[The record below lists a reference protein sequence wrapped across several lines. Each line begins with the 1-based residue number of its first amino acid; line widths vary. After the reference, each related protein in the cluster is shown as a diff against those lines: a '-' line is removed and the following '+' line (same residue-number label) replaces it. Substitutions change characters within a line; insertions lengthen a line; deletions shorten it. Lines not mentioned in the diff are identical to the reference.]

1 MSSIGDNICKFI
13 VIIAILIFF
22 GLIICNFVYSFLY
35 LEYNYENNLIISE
48 FENNINGYLIE
59 SISFRK
65 SCNGDE
71 EILVLGEWDGTIEGC
86 DCDGIIFKEKCSSD
100 QIQNSCIS
108 LFANT
113 PENYT
118 IFNSNYICAKKSMLS
133 YKELLKSNQV
143 VNEENDCPINYKS
156 CGYLDTMKRKLCI
169 KNDEI
174 CPINNIT
181 IQNQIPI
188 LINNNKE
195 NNDSNNNSNAQ
206 LITIVKLSQYKQ
218 CINPTEKFWDYHYPL
233 EMTKKRCD
241 TKLKGNIYDERYKII
256 SNFSISKLQLY
267 NENSITGKLKDIDE
281 VCLNKI
287 SNDKIF
293 LFTRN
298 FIGFDLKELDN
309 LQYNYEDLITYQK
322 RSNTCFFINSIFN
335 YVAFISGI
343 LSLLLELDIIEKINL
358 YFTKCNLKKCS
369 PIFESICILTA
380 SFSPFVYLILF
391 SIIFDSNK
399 KIKII
404 LNIKGIDEVTSELL
418 NMLIDE
424 GSTNYIY
431 SLTIVILSSFDVI
444 FSPYF
449 IRIFYCDN
457 DDENNE
463 IKKDFLNN

>member
-267 NENSITGKLKDIDE
+267 NENSITGKLKDIDD
-281 VCLNKI
+281 VCMNKI

-309 LQYNYEDLITYQK
+309 LQYNYEDIITYQK

-343 LSLLLELDIIEKINL
+343 LTLLLKLKIMEKINL
-358 YFTKCNLKKCS
+358 FFTVCHLDKCI
-369 PIFESICILTA
+369 PIFEKIYSLTA
-380 SFSPFVYLILF
+380 ICSPYVYLILF
-391 SIIFDSNK
+391 SNIFDSNK
-399 KIKII
+399 KIKI
-404 LNIKGIDEVTSELL
+404 LLDIKGIDDVTSELL
-418 NMLIDE
+418 KMLIE
-424 GSTNYIY
+424 EVSINYIY
-431 SLTIVILSSFDVI
+431 SLTIVILPSIVVF
-444 FSPYF
+444 FSPIIIYMF
-449 IRIFYCDN
+449 VGDN
-457 DDENNE
+457 DNQNNGYNSVND
-463 IKKDFLNN
+463 K